1 MQKLI
6 LLVLFIF
13 IFHVGYSQEKTTSKF
28 SIKVGTEYRLT
39 PIYSTNENPTI
50 ALNEVDIVDFN
61 LDRQLSGTPISYT
74 LSYRVFK
81 NFEIG
86 FSHSFRYDHVY
97 FKSGLDDIQPN
108 TNLKTT
114 QGESINRLITDYHF
128 FVGKYFDFGKTDL
141 FFRLGYSMMNKGT
154 DYLGVASHKFED
166 GLNSTIRYN
175 SHFNFSAFTASAG
188 FVSNKFELGF
198 GIYYSGELE
207 SGATLIFDKDYM
219 RIDSEIQQNVIIPFL
234 KLSYRI
240 K

>member
-1 MQKLI
+1 MQKT
-6 LLVLFIF
+6 LFITLSLLF
-13 IFHVGYSQEKTTSKF
+13 FLNGFSQEKTTSRF
-28 SIKVGTEYRLT
+28 SIKIGTEYRIT
-39 PIYSTNENPTI
+39 PIYSANKNPTI
-50 ALNEVDIVDFN
+50 ALNEVDIIDFN
-61 LDRQLSGTPISYT
+61 LDRQLSGTPIGYT
-74 LSYRVFK
+74 LSYRIFK

-86 FSHSFRYDHVY
+86 FSHSFRYSHVY

-128 FVGKYFDFGKTDL
+128 FVGKYFDLGKTDL
-141 FFRLGYSMMNKGT
+141 FFRVGYSMMNRGT

-166 GLNSTIRYN
+166 GSINTLRFD

-198 GIYYSGELE
+198 GVYYTGELE
-207 SGATLIFDKDYM
+207 NGATLIFDKDYM
-219 RIDSEIQQNVIIPFL
+219 RVDSEIQQNVIIPFL